1 MATQTYMGIPNDPRI
16 NEDEA
21 TKAMLNGSTQ
31 AAYEAGIPSPT
42 LTQRASDIARAEE
55 QKQFFNAD
63 LLNRNAQAAIMA
75 PIIQNAMTQAQP
87 QPQQPQ
93 IEQQAPVLTQGL
105 LPSLMENNAYQGREM
120 SGAGTAPQEPQTL
133 TQMARKYGQDILD
146 AKQLYAQGEAMGG
159 DQGAQVMALAHSG
172 AERARAG
179 LQQLGVDP
187 AQYGLNGTYDEAAQA
202 LANNDTRAMQ
212 NILQGEMAESS
223 GQYYDRIYKILR
235 DQGFSRDIA
244 ESEAH
249 RRAQSYASQRVQAL
263 NQAFNTYG
271 HNGQV
276 INPMGIQMLGM
287 MAQEDTDMANY
298 YVGRY
303 AGPLQEYAKANQR
316 ENAAI
321 QHQYGK
327 EDRADAF
334 GYDVKKMGIAQ
345 EQRKELE
352 GIKFQMQEAHANNNV
367 VREVNK
373 AIALYEA
380 QAKYG
385 IGKGSAKV
393 NGITSAQAKQAA
405 AMIKQIDTKLK
416 EGLDLSEDEKK
427 QLNADRARYQ
437 SVVDSYIGF
446 AQQGGGSGNF
456 AQYGDVYNDY
466 DAFINMATDA
476 YNENA
481 KTGNLSNAE
490 IFDRLRQ
497 INPQFAES
505 IPEEYRNPVGGSSGG
520 GNSTSAQ
527 RPSTPQVVYLPATE
541 SGDNP
546 GGYMDDYGNRGS
558 IPLVETVRNAVSG
571 IVQGARNT
579 PSQTRAGEDA
589 LRRYGK

>member
-120 SGAGTAPQEPQTL
+120 SGAEMAPQEPQTL

-159 DQGAQVMALAHSG
+159 DQGVQVMALAHNG

-179 LQQLGVDP
+179 LRQLGVDP
-187 AQYGLNGTYDEAAQA
+187 NDYGLNGTYEEAAQGI
-202 LANNDTRAMQ
+202 ANNDTRAMQ

-303 AGPLQEYAKANQR
+303 AGPLQEYAKQNAR

-334 GYDVKKMGIAQ
+334 GYDIKRMAQAQQDRIQMAGINA
-345 EQRKELE
+345 E
-352 GIKFQMQEAHANNNV
+352 IQEAHANNDV
-367 VREVNK
+367 VRAVQK
-373 AIALYEA
+373 AGALYA
-380 QAKYG
+380 LQAKYG
-385 IGKGSAKV
+385 IGKGAKNA
-393 NGITSAQAKQAA
+393 NGISDTQAKQAA
-405 AMIKQIDTKLK
+405 EMIKQIDTKLK

-437 SVVDSYIGF
+437 SVVDAYIGF
-446 AQQGGGSGNF
+446 GQQGGGSGNF
-456 AQYGDVYNDY
+456 AQYGDIYNDY
-466 DAFINMATDA
+466 DAFIKYATDV
-476 YNENA
+476 YNENG
-481 KTGNLSNAE
+481 KTGELSNPE
-490 IFDRLRQ
+490 IFERLRQ

-505 IPEEYRNPVGGSSGG
+505 IPEEYRNTVGSSGG
-520 GNSTSAQ
+520 SQSVSAPSQ
-527 RPSTPQVVYLPATE
+527 APARPTVVINTPN
-541 SGDNP
+541 D
-546 GGYMDDYGNRGS
+546 GGYNVLQEDERGS
-558 IPLVETVRNAVSG
+558 GTNF
-571 IVQGARNT
+571 
-579 PSQTRAGEDA
+579 
-589 LRRYGK
+589 LRGVFNFAFPDPRQYAPK

>member
-16 NEDEA
+16 NEDEP
-21 TKAMLNGSTQ
+21 TKAMLNGATQ

-42 LTQRASDIARAEE
+42 LTQRASDIAMAEE
-55 QKQFFNAD
+55 TNAI
-63 LLNRNAQAAIMA
+63 NHEITSRYANAAIMA
-75 PIIQNAMTQAQP
+75 PIIQNAMTQPQP

-105 LPSLMENNAYQGREM
+105 LPSLMKNNAYQGREM
-120 SGAGTAPQEPQTL
+120 SGTGMAPQEPQTL

-179 LQQLGVDP
+179 LLQLGVNPND
-187 AQYGLNGTYDEAAQA
+187 YGLNGTYDEAAQG
-202 LANNDTRAMQ
+202 LASNDTRAMQ

-298 YVGRY
+298 YTQRY

-321 QHQYGK
+321 QHGYKK
-327 EDRADAF
+327 EDMAI
-334 GYDVKKMGIAQ
+334 GHQYDLDKMAQAQKDRVQMAGIQA
-345 EQRKELE
+345 E
-352 GIKFQMQEAHANNNV
+352 IQEAHANNDV
-367 VREVNK
+367 VRAVQK
-373 AIALYEA
+373 AGALYA
-380 QAKYG
+380 LQAKYG
-385 IGKGSAKV
+385 IGKGTKTA
-393 NGITSAQAKQAA
+393 NGISSAQAKQAA
-405 AMIKQIDTKLK
+405 EMIKQIDTKLK
-416 EGLDLSEDEKK
+416 DGLGLSDAEKA
-427 QLNADRARYQ
+427 QLNAERAKYQ
-437 SVVDSYIGF
+437 SVVDAYIGF
-446 AQQGGGSGNF
+446 GQQSGGSGGKDYNLNDYNDAMAF
-456 AQYGDVYNDY
+456 AKEKIQENADKGYPYDRAQLRNMLRPYIGDWADDVEFGYGD
-466 DAFINMATDA
+466 
-476 YNENA
+476 EEE
-481 KTGNLSNAE
+481 SNIA
-490 IFDRLRQ
+490 
-497 INPQFAES
+497 
-505 IPEEYRNPVGGSSGG
+505 
-520 GNSTSAQ
+520 STSAPA
-527 RPSTPQVVYLPATE
+527 RPSAPQVVYLPATE

-546 GGYMDDYGNRGS
+546 GGYADDYGTRGN
-558 IPLVETVRNAVSG
+558 IP
-571 IVQGARNT
+571 IVGFLKNFGSNIAQSMRDNPT
-579 PSQTRAGEDA
+579 QTEAGRMA
-589 LRRYGK
+589 LRRYGKE

>member
-1 MATQTYMGIPNDPRI
+1 MATQTYMGIPNDPRL
-16 NEDEA
+16 NEDPLTTA
-21 TKAMLNGSTQ
+21 TLNGSTQ
-31 AAYEAGIPSPT
+31 AAYEAGISSPT
-42 LTQRASDIARAEE
+42 LTQRASDIARAEGNKVNTDIINQYLFAE
-55 QKQFFNAD
+55 MA
-63 LLNRNAQAAIMA
+63 NRGAYNMQ
-75 PIIQNAMTQAQP
+75 PQAQT

-120 SGAGTAPQEPQTL
+120 SGAEMAPQEPQTL

-179 LQQLGVDP
+179 LLQLGVNPND
-187 AQYGLNGTYDEAAQA
+187 YGLNGTYDEAAQA

-334 GYDVKKMGIAQ
+334 GYDIKRMDKAQQDRIQMAGIQA
-345 EQRKELE
+345 E
-352 GIKFQMQEAHANNNV
+352 IQEAHANNDV
-367 VREVNK
+367 VRAVQK
-373 AIALYEA
+373 AGALYA
-380 QAKYG
+380 LQAKYG
-385 IGKGSAKV
+385 IGKGAKTA
-393 NGITSAQAKQAA
+393 NGISSAQAKQAA
-405 AMIKQIDTKLK
+405 EMIKQIDTKLK
-416 EGLDLSEDEKK
+416 DGLGLSDAEKA
-427 QLNADRARYQ
+427 QLNAERAKYQ
-437 SVVDSYIGF
+437 SVVDAYIGF
-446 AQQGGGSGNF
+446 SQQNSGGSGGKDYNLNDYNDAMAWAKEKIQENADKNYPYDR
-456 AQYGDVYNDY
+456 AQLRNMFRNYIGDWADDVEFGYGDNGSSS
-466 DAFINMATDA
+466 A
-476 YNENA
+476 
-481 KTGNLSNAE
+481 SNAA
-490 IFDRLRQ
+490 
-497 INPQFAES
+497 PTA
-505 IPEEYRNPVGGSSGG
+505 
-520 GNSTSAQ
+520 SA
-527 RPSTPQVVYLPATE
+527 PAKSYPAVNVTIDNGDYGLE
-541 SGDNP
+541 SGTR
-546 GGYMDDYGNRGS
+546 GNIANSNIWGS
-558 IPLVETVRNAVSG
+558 VFNALFP
-571 IVQGARNT
+571 RT
-579 PSQTRAGEDA
+579 PYHNG
-589 LRRYGK
+589 